1 MAKDA
6 EIPVTNDKES
16 GGPTIVS
23 EIEALNN
30 IARETASIYKR
41 LDRLA
46 TWIEVVIILAVL
58 GAVLVC
64 LFGGM
69 TALG

>member
-6 EIPVTNDKES
+6 EIPVTNDKEL

-30 IARETASIYKR
+30 IARETASIHKR

-58 GAVLVC
+58 GAVLAC